1 MRPRSTAARARAP
14 VPTKAVAVPTPTYMR
29 SVQAVPAPVDLSA
42 PAPPQGGR
50 TFLTAFDRAAETR
63 WDQALKIAKTVKGAT
78 LEDKVKEV
86 TRMFTNELAVVGA
99 AAGGLSSVAHF
110 GAVKSIGAAAAELG
124 WFSRRLA
131 DLVLTMAAVHGHTE
145 AEVEERRTWVVSVL
159 AYGRTHGEL
168 TTGEPHSI
176 ESNFS
181 GQNAA
186 MAVELLR
193 QANRFLSHRMVV
205 TWATRRGHAMIGR
218 AIPFG
223 IGATIG
229 ASANYAAVRNVARQ
243 ADQFFR
249 DLPPAPAPAKASGRF
264 LA

>member
-1 MRPRSTAARARAP
+1 MPLDP
-14 VPTKAVAVPTPTYMR
+14 
-29 SVQAVPAPVDLSA
+29 SA
-42 PAPPQGGR
+42 QPPQGGR
-50 TFLTAFDRAAETR
+50 TILTAFDRAAETR
-63 WDQALKIAKTVKGAT
+63 WDQALRIAKTVKGAT
-78 LEDKVKEV
+78 VEDKVKEV

-99 AAGGLSSVAHF
+99 AAGGVSSVAHF

-145 AEVEERRTWVVSVL
+145 STVEERRTWVVSVL
-159 AYGRTHGEL
+159 AYGNTHAAEL
-168 TTGEPHSI
+168 TTGDGHSI

-186 MAVELLR
+186 MAIGLLR
-193 QANRFLSHRMVV
+193 QANQFLSHRLVLK
-205 TWATRRGHAMIGR
+205 WAEKRGNMMIAR

-249 DLPPAPAPAKASGRF
+249 QLPPEPVPVDASPYRRLTGASARS
-264 LA
+264 

>member
-1 MRPRSTAARARAP
+1 MKSVSAVP
-14 VPTKAVAVPTPTYMR
+14 VP
-29 SVQAVPAPVDLSA
+29 VDPSA
-42 PAPPQGGR
+42 PTPPQGGR
-50 TFLTAFDRAAETR
+50 AILTAFDKAAETR

-78 LEDKVKEV
+78 VEDKVKEV

-99 AAGGLSSVAHF
+99 AAGGVSSVAHF
-110 GAVKSIGAAAAELG
+110 GAVSSIGAAAAELG

-145 AEVEERRTWVVSVL
+145 SSVEERRTWVVSVL
-159 AYGRTHGEL
+159 AHGRTHAGEL
-168 TTGEPHSI
+168 TTGDGPSI

-186 MAVELLR
+186 MAIELLR
-193 QANRFLSHRMVV
+193 QANRFLSHRLVIK
-205 TWATRRGHAMIGR
+205 WATKRGNVLIGR

-243 ADQFFR
+243 ADQYFR
-249 DLPPAPAPAKASGRF
+249 QLPPEAMPVKAAVSGRF
-264 LA
+264 YD

>member
-1 MRPRSTAARARAP
+1 
-14 VPTKAVAVPTPTYMR
+14 MR
-29 SVQAVPAPVDLSA
+29 SVAPSPVSGVPGPLHPSA
-42 PAPPQGGR
+42 PPPTQGGR
-50 TFLTAFDRAAETR
+50 SILTAFDKAAETR
-63 WDQALKIAKTVKGAT
+63 WDQALNIAKTVKGAT
-78 LEDKVKEV
+78 VEDKVKEV

-99 AAGGLSSVAHF
+99 AAGGVSSVAHF

-145 AEVEERRTWVVSVL
+145 ASVEERRTWVVSVL
-159 AYGRTHGEL
+159 AHGKSAGEL
-168 TTGEPHSI
+168 TTGESHSI

-193 QANRFLSHRMVV
+193 QANRFLSHRLVLKWAQKRGNLMV
-205 TWATRRGHAMIGR
+205 AR

-249 DLPPAPAPAKASGRF
+249 QLPPETTPATASSR
-264 LA
+264 

>member
-1 MRPRSTAARARAP
+1 MPA
-14 VPTKAVAVPTPTYMR
+14 KAVAVPTPKYMQ
-29 SVQAVPAPVDLSA
+29 SVSAVPVPVDPSGQ
-42 PAPPQGGR
+42 PPQGGR
-50 TFLTAFDRAAETR
+50 TFLTAFDKAAETR

-78 LEDKVKEV
+78 VEDKVKEV

-99 AAGGLSSVAHF
+99 AAGGVSSVAHF

-145 AEVEERRTWVVSVL
+145 ASVEERRTWVVSVL
-159 AYGRTHGEL
+159 AHGRTHAAEL
-168 TTGEPHSI
+168 TTGDGHTI

-193 QANRFLSHRMVV
+193 QANRFLSHRLVLKWAQKRGNLMV
-205 TWATRRGHAMIGR
+205 AR

-243 ADQFFR
+243 ADQYFR
-249 DLPPAPAPAKASGRF
+249 QLPPEPVPANASPYRRITGT
-264 LA
+264 

>member
-1 MRPRSTAARARAP
+1 MKSVSPSPRSG
-14 VPTKAVAVPTPTYMR
+14 
-29 SVQAVPAPVDLSA
+29 VQVPADPSA
-42 PAPPQGGR
+42 QPPQGGR
-50 TFLTAFDRAAETR
+50 AFLTAFDKAAETR

-78 LEDKVKEV
+78 VEDKVKEV
-86 TRMFTNELAVVGA
+86 TRMFTNEMAVVGA
-99 AAGGLSSVAHF
+99 AAGGVSSVAHF
-110 GAVKSIGAAAAELG
+110 GAVKAIGAAAAELG

-145 AEVEERRTWVVSVL
+145 ASVEERRTWVVSVL
-159 AYGRTHGEL
+159 AHGKTQPGEL
-168 TTGEPHSI
+168 TTGDGHSI

-193 QANRFLSHRMVV
+193 QANNFLSHRLVLK
-205 TWATRRGHAMIGR
+205 WAQRRGNLMVAR

-243 ADQFFR
+243 ADQYFR
-249 DLPPAPAPAKASGRF
+249 QLPPEPVPANASPYRRVTG
-264 LA
+264 A